1 MKLLELFSGTG
12 SVGKVARFYG
22 FDVVSLDRDM
32 DANIKM
38 DIMDWNYQDFPPKY
52 FDVIWAS
59 PPCTEYSRAK
69 TVGVRKIDE
78 SNAIVLK
85 VLQIIQYLDPIFFII
100 ENPQSGLLK
109 DQYFMND
116 IPYDDV
122 DYCKYG
128 MPYRKRTRL
137 WNNVY
142 GWVPKPLCKRDCD
155 SFENGRHKEHAQRGP
170 SGKKE
175 TWNNQIKHKQTELYV
190 IPSEL
195 LIHLFSFVSPLL
207 KHPPNKH
214 LDQSCVF
221 FSEVVL

>member
-12 SVGKVARFYG
+12 SVGKVATQYG
-22 FDVVSLDRDM
+22 FEVVSLDRDM
-32 DANIKM
+32 NAMIKM
-38 DIMDWNYQDFPPKY
+38 DIMDWNYKEYPPQY
-52 FDVIWAS
+52 FDVVWAS
-59 PPCTEYSRAK
+59 PPCTEYSSAK

-85 VLQIIQYLDPIFFII
+85 VLEIIKYLDPVFFII

-109 DQYFMND
+109 NQYFMND

-142 GWVPKPLCKRDCD
+142 GWVPKPLCKKDCE
-155 SFENGRHKEHAQRGP
+155 SIVNGRHKEHAQRGP

-175 TWNNQIKHKQTELYV
+175 TWSNQVRHKQKELYV
-190 IPSEL
+190 IPPEL
-195 LIHLFSFVSPLL
+195 LVHLFSFIVSLQSFPASM
-207 KHPPNKH
+207 H
-214 LDQSCVF
+214 LDDSLVF
-221 FSEVVL
+221 FQEVLL